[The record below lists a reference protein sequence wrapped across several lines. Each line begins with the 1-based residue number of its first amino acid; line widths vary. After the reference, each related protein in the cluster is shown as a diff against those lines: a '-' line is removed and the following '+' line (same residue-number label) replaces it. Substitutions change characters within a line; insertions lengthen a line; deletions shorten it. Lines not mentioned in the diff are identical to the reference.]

1 MGVRGRGGCEGGGGC
16 EGRGGWEGDGDRE
29 GRVGMRGVCYE
40 RRDGTV
46 GVRTMSG
53 RVVTMDVGMV
63 LVPASS

>member
-1 MGVRGRGGCEGGGGC
+1 MGVRGRGGF
-16 EGRGGWEGDGDRE
+16 EGRGGWEWDGDRE

-63 LVPASS
+63 LVVPASS